1 MSLESPESPGV
12 DTASERLSVT
22 RADGRVS
29 PARASW
35 FGPWLAAISPTG
47 GHIDAWLHYGVP
59 DASTADEIIAWARA
73 NSFEVRHTEGS
84 LRVDVGITVRD
95 PDELQL
101 YLGWRGD
108 PISWV
113 ASAAHLAEPSNA

>member
-1 MSLESPESPGV
+1 M
-12 DTASERLSVT
+12 
-22 RADGRVS
+22 
-29 PARASW
+29 
-35 FGPWLAAISPTG
+35 
-47 GHIDAWLHYGVP
+47 DAWLHYGVP
-59 DASTADEIIAWARA
+59 DAGTADEIVAWARA

-113 ASAAHLAEPSNA
+113 ASAAHLAEPSNALLSLETGTDRSWYRWRTTPRRGRCSPG

>member
-1 MSLESPESPGV
+1 M
-12 DTASERLSVT
+12 
-22 RADGRVS
+22 
-29 PARASW
+29 
-35 FGPWLAAISPTG
+35 
-47 GHIDAWLHYGVP
+47 DAWLHYGVP

-101 YLGWRGD
+101 YLAWRGD

-113 ASAAHLAEPSNA
+113 ASAAHLAAANVSATRSSETSASKVRQ